1 MEKLEEK
8 TQELVQKKQKLDQT
22 KQEPLDWGYS
32 LGTSVYEEHRQD
44 RQGLHSQ
51 TRHCSTT
58 TDRLTRAHK
67 LCLYSGFHE
76 PIKQS
81 RAIFAASAL
90 LFIFLVAFHFWLSR
104 FLRLLSVSSDPETT
118 IYLSNCLGQL
128 RKLWDHPSVH
138 EPQSR
143 RVGRPTF
150 LTAVVYS
157 AYRTSLGRVHH
168 PCNKHGRVFSGG
180 HDWRGGVYWRYQHV
194 QLLHC
199 WWYGLCHLLTP
210 KKRLYCLV

>member
-81 RAIFAASAL
+81 RAIFLPWDAFIIHVINMAESSQAAMT
-90 LFIFLVAFHFWLSR
+90 
-104 FLRLLSVSSDPETT
+104 E
-118 IYLSNCLGQL
+118 
-128 RKLWDHPSVH
+128 
-138 EPQSR
+138 E
-143 RVGRPTF
+143 
-150 LTAVVYS
+150 
-157 AYRTSLGRVHH
+157 
-168 PCNKHGRVFSGG
+168 
-180 HDWRGGVYWRYQHV
+180 GVYTDDTSTCKYFTV
-194 QLLHC
+194 GDMVSATC
-199 WWYGLCHLLTP
+199 
-210 KKRLYCLV
+210 

>member
-1 MEKLEEK
+1 MKKELQRVKVLKEDIKPLYTSKLQRKNILNLEPTARHWWRNLK
-8 TQELVQKKQKLDQT
+8 RKPRSSYRNNRNWIKQNSSRSIGDTASGRVCMRSTDK
-22 KQEPLDWGYS
+22 
-32 LGTSVYEEHRQD
+32 D

-104 FLRLLSVSSDPETT
+104 FLRLLSVSS
-118 IYLSNCLGQL
+118 
-128 RKLWDHPSVH
+128 
-138 EPQSR
+138 
-143 RVGRPTF
+143 
-150 LTAVVYS
+150 
-157 AYRTSLGRVHH
+157 
-168 PCNKHGRVFSGG
+168 
-180 HDWRGGVYWRYQHV
+180 
-194 QLLHC
+194 
-199 WWYGLCHLLTP
+199 
-210 KKRLYCLV
+210 

>member
-1 MEKLEEK
+1 MGKISKESQRSGKIVNVKLKIRRTIKTVVHEQTTKKKHLELIAHCTSLMEKLEEK
-8 TQELVQKKQKLDQT
+8 TQELVQKQQKLDQT

-51 TRHCSTT
+51 TRRCSTT

-67 LCLYSGFHE
+67 LCLYSGFRE

-104 FLRLLSVSSDPETT
+104 FLRLLSVSS
-118 IYLSNCLGQL
+118 
-128 RKLWDHPSVH
+128 
-138 EPQSR
+138 
-143 RVGRPTF
+143 
-150 LTAVVYS
+150 
-157 AYRTSLGRVHH
+157 
-168 PCNKHGRVFSGG
+168 
-180 HDWRGGVYWRYQHV
+180 
-194 QLLHC
+194 
-199 WWYGLCHLLTP
+199 
-210 KKRLYCLV
+210 

>member
-1 MEKLEEK
+1 MEERVTTGEGVERRHKTAVHEQTTKKKHLKLRAHCTSLMEKLEEK
-8 TQELVQKKQKLDQT
+8 TQELVQKQQKLDQT

-32 LGTSVYEEHRQD
+32 LGTSVYEEHRHRQD

-51 TRHCSTT
+51 TRRCSTT

-104 FLRLLSVSSDPETT
+104 FLRLLSVSS
-118 IYLSNCLGQL
+118 
-128 RKLWDHPSVH
+128 
-138 EPQSR
+138 
-143 RVGRPTF
+143 
-150 LTAVVYS
+150 
-157 AYRTSLGRVHH
+157 
-168 PCNKHGRVFSGG
+168 
-180 HDWRGGVYWRYQHV
+180 
-194 QLLHC
+194 
-199 WWYGLCHLLTP
+199 
-210 KKRLYCLV
+210 

>member
-8 TQELVQKKQKLDQT
+8 TQELVQKQQKLDQT

-32 LGTSVYEEHRQD
+32 LGTSVYEEHDLPGHFQWSGKPSSAHGAGQ
-44 RQGLHSQ
+44 QGLPFVHWPSQ
-51 TRHCSTT
+51 PDKTLQYTT

-104 FLRLLSVSSDPETT
+104 FLRLLSVSS
-118 IYLSNCLGQL
+118 
-128 RKLWDHPSVH
+128 
-138 EPQSR
+138 
-143 RVGRPTF
+143 
-150 LTAVVYS
+150 
-157 AYRTSLGRVHH
+157 
-168 PCNKHGRVFSGG
+168 
-180 HDWRGGVYWRYQHV
+180 
-194 QLLHC
+194 
-199 WWYGLCHLLTP
+199 
-210 KKRLYCLV
+210 